1 MVKAF
6 PGSLNHHWT
15 VIPVK
20 YDYQEL
26 WRWANLID
34 RFAYT
39 SGNTIGIIS
48 SSVTHNVHRWP
59 PTTELLFVLP
69 SLPEAD
75 TRNREDHRAT
85 ITVGTLHLQETV
97 AALPKLLDQL
107 GIPADAVGMV
117 GRDDHTPE
125 GPRTLWGQ
133 RAEPDRAATGEPDIP
148 PSGSNEDSIIPPPP
162 DTGAAEADSSREPGQ
177 SHTRAGTAEEAPHT
191 LAGTPP
197 ESEAKASDTPPVRS
211 GWTRRYQRSGEHIEP
226 PTNSANG
233 ASAEQPTHS
242 GPTDR
247 KKEPIQYRHQHG

>member
-117 GRDDHTPE
+117 GRDDHTPA
-125 GPRTLWGQ
+125 GPVRLLPGGEPNRVSTV
-133 RAEPDRAATGEPDIP
+133 EPDVP
-148 PSGSNEDSIIPPPP
+148 PSGSDDTQPPP

-197 ESEAKASDTPPVRS
+197 ESEAKASDTPPRPVRMDTTLS
-211 GWTRRYQRSGEHIEP
+211 AVRRTHRAPNKLRQRRLS
-226 PTNSANG
+226 
-233 ASAEQPTHS
+233 
-242 GPTDR
+242 
-247 KKEPIQYRHQHG
+247 